1 MDLGNYE
8 KFPDSDAFTTVYHPN
23 IKINKLHDDARLP
36 TYGSKNAACADLYAY
51 IGFDEATVVDKDGN
65 RCIMIQPHETVK
77 VHTGLRMAPPE
88 GWYVAIYA
96 RSGMATKQG
105 LAPANK
111 TGICDQD
118 YRGEYIVALH
128 NHSNFPQMI
137 AHGDRIAQMA
147 VVPFWQDDFEEVSE
161 LDETERGAGGV
172 GCTGKQ

>member
-111 TGICDQD
+111 V
-118 YRGEYIVALH
+118 GEV
-128 NHSNFPQMI
+128 
-137 AHGDRIAQMA
+137 
-147 VVPFWQDDFEEVSE
+147 
-161 LDETERGAGGV
+161 
-172 GCTGKQ
+172 